1 MTAQENERLLS
12 DLDRSSSE
20 ADQGAADA
28 DQTISDA
35 DQTASDR
42 DQASADHD
50 QHAADMDQHASDGV
64 DSEVG
69 GESLYEQTR
78 QMRAASTL
86 ERGVTSLARVQ
97 GAAARDD
104 VARRRDRLSAARD
117 AASSA
122 RDDLAAALDADA
134 ESLERQ
140 QLLSDGAE
148 HNGTSH
154 VRLRAANQR
163 QLAARAQAA
172 AQRRAAAEDR
182 ARAAGDRDL
191 AALDR
196 LAYAAELASAEV
208 DEVTGA
214 LRRRVGLAA
223 LQREMDRVLRTKEQL
238 TVVFIDVDG
247 LKQVNDDSGHA
258 AGDDL
263 LRTVVQCVTEEFR
276 SYDLILRFGGDEFV
290 CSLSGDSVEEIGGR
304 FDRIATRLSEA
315 IPCATISTGVSERRP
330 QDTAETLIGRADEA
344 MIAKRRNGRTSC
356 QPK

>member
-1 MTAQENERLLS
+1 MTAKENERSLS
-12 DLDRSSSE
+12 DLDQGSSE
-20 ADQGAADA
+20 ADQSAADA

-35 DQTASDR
+35 DQTSSER

-64 DSEVG
+64 DIEGG

-78 QMRAASTL
+78 QMRAESTL
-86 ERGVTSLARVQ
+86 ERGVTSRARGHTAV
-97 GAAARDD
+97 ARDD
-104 VARRRDRLSAARD
+104 VARQRDQLSAARD
-117 AASSA
+117 AASAA
-122 RDDLAAALDADA
+122 RDDLAAALDAHA

-140 QLLSDGAE
+140 QPLSDGAE
-148 HNGTSH
+148 HNGTHH
-154 VRLRAANQR
+154 VQIRAARQR
-163 QLAARAQAA
+163 HLAARAQAA

-223 LQREMDRVLRTKEQL
+223 LQREMDRALRTKEQL

-247 LKQVNDDSGHA
+247 LKQVNDESGHA
-258 AGDDL
+258 AGDEL
-263 LRTVVQCVTEEFR
+263 LRAVVQCVTDEFR

-304 FDRIATRLSEA
+304 FERIATRLSEA
-315 IPCATISTGVSERRP
+315 IPAATISMGVSERRT
-330 QDTAETLIGRADEA
+330 QDTVETLIGRADEA
-344 MIAKRRNGRTSC
+344 MIAKRRNSRTSC
-356 QPK
+356 QPE